1 MYVTLFFLHG
11 KTVRTKFKSGIF
23 FKQLD
28 NVITV
33 DFTIPKC
40 IWTRAHLGTCNT
52 NIMLLYDMFY
62 LFVSLSEN
70 VYVKKRVR
78 CKKQH
83 FTG

>member
-1 MYVTLFFLHG
+1 VAFSLNSWIYKG
-11 KTVRTKFKSGIF
+11 
-23 FKQLD
+23 
-28 NVITV
+28 NYTV
-33 DFTIPKC
+33 DCTIPKC